1 MHVGSNLLLLRR
13 LDFHF
18 TTSYAYLQPQ
28 EVCDQKRSAYV
39 EEVLVASLYT
49 DRASASFCRQRD
61 FRLMLML
68 SFGGVPNQELP

>member
-1 MHVGSNLLLLRR
+1 MYVGSNLLLLRR

-39 EEVLVASLYT
+39 EEVLVVSLYT
-49 DRASASFCRQRD
+49 DRADPPHSVGSAISASSNPSCCA
-61 FRLMLML
+61 L
-68 SFGGVPNQELP
+68 